1 MSNLYKRIIDLC
13 DEKGIK
19 GAKLCSDTK
28 ISKGLLTDLKM
39 GRRQGV
45 SAKTAQKIASYFNVS
60 VEYLIGAS
68 DEKEKSPVVSNE
80 ASDID
85 IKILDA
91 LKQLSEEQ
99 KAQALDFALFLANN
113 SKK

>member
-13 DEKGIK
+13 NEKGIK
-19 GAKLCSDTK
+19 GAKLCTDTK

-39 GRRQGV
+39 GRRKGV
-45 SAKTAQKIASYFNVS
+45 SAETAQKIASYFDVS
-60 VEYLIGAS
+60 VGYLLGAS